1 MSTTRRYVSPKREAK
16 AAATRQAILEAF
28 RDQMM
33 EPGRDSL
40 SPTDA
45 AATVGC
51 SVRTV
56 HGHFPTGESRIE
68 ALAALLEEEL
78 YDEHL
83 VLPANADDL
92 ADYYRTIH
100 QVALDS
106 PVTEALVSRPGEWRQ
121 VRSRRRADRL
131 EAVRQVVADI
141 GAPAERTEEATAVLL
156 SLAGGEVTLLLR
168 DQGGLAPDRIPDA
181 LAHTVELIVADLRQ
195 AAAGEGG
202 DDG

>member
-28 RDQMM
+28 RDQLM
-33 EPGRDSL
+33 EPGRDNL

-68 ALAALLEEEL
+68 ALAAMLENEL
-78 YDEHL
+78 YAERL
-83 VLPANADDL
+83 VLPTSADDL
-92 ADYYRTIH
+92 PDHYRAIH
-100 QVALDS
+100 QAALDS
-106 PVTEALVSRPGEWRQ
+106 PFTEALVSRSGELRQ

-141 GAPAERTEEATAVLL
+141 GAPADRTEDATAVLL
-156 SLAGGEVTLLLR
+156 SLAGGEVTLFLR
-168 DQGGLAPDRIPDA
+168 DQAGLARDRIPEA

-195 AAAGEGG
+195 ATTAELG
-202 DDG
+202 DNG